1 VEVPSGKYLVVAF
14 YDYKRGIRLGQAF
27 WVQAGAL

>member
-1 VEVPSGKYLVVAF
+1 VVAF

-27 WVQAGAL
+27 WVQAAAL